1 MNPLLPIPFLEEL
14 MPKLQDS
21 MRSLAERP
29 ILEQTIG
36 SVVLDRFNGYPI
48 GSVAEMY
55 KALGG
60 TNSAVIK
67 VLEQAFGENFDE
79 HANKGQDHLRTR
91 VKSAIREVLAEEK
104 LVAPTTK
111 GFRDML
117 MQLDP
122 NPKFDAF
129 QFLNHKR

>member
-1 MNPLLPIPFLEEL
+1 

-21 MRSLAERP
+21 MRSLEERP

-36 SVVLDRFNGYPI
+36 SAVLDRFNGYPV
-48 GSVAEMY
+48 GSLAEMY

-60 TNSAVIK
+60 TNPAVVK

-79 HANKGQDHLRTR
+79 HANKGKEHLASRLKHALR
-91 VKSAIREVLAEEK
+91 SVLAEEK

-117 MQLDP
+117 LHLNPDP
-122 NPKFDAF
+122 NFHAF
-129 QFLNHKR
+129 EFLNRPVTNKPESEK